1 MFVALSVL
9 QELKVRHIIL
19 AASALAIIGCGNT
32 ETDATLEKAADAA
45 HDMAQMRKGIEISS
59 AYVRPPM
66 PGRDIGAGFLDIK
79 NHGADDKLIS
89 ASSPVSDTVEVHNHI
104 NENGVMKMRQVEAVD
119 LPKGETV
126 SFKPGSYHLMF
137 YGMTL
142 AEDQDDISVTLNY
155 ENADPVTL
163 IIPVGEPDK
172 GTDHSSHG
180 SGSEYN

>member
-1 MFVALSVL
+1 M
-9 QELKVRHIIL
+9 RHLIL
-19 AASALAIIGCGNT
+19 AASALALIGCGNT
-32 ETDATLEKAADAA
+32 ETDATMEKAADAV
-45 HDMAQMRKGIEISS
+45 HDMAQMKKGIEISS
-59 AYVRPPM
+59 AYLRAPL
-66 PGRDIGAGFLDIK
+66 PGRDIGAAFFDVK

-89 ASSPVSDTVEVHNHI
+89 ASSPASETVEVHNHI

-142 AEDQDDISVTLNY
+142 AEGQEDVAVTLNY
-155 ENADPVTL
+155 EKADPVT
-163 IIPVGEPDK
+163 IIVPVGDPNT
-172 GTDHSSHG
+172 GSNHGSHG